1 MKFKDKL
8 AVAKVALFGALFIAL
23 AWMAQQFAKL
33 QAEKQD
39 SKAREIANQMKAKI
53 AKLHEERAAQK
64 EVTNAA
70 VEKVDEAALVDAKR
84 DSVEYAN
91 SILRDYGTGDS
102 VTKG

>member
-8 AVAKVALFGALFIAL
+8 AVAKVALFGAAFIAI
-23 AWMAQQFAKL
+23 AWVLNQFARL

-39 SKAREIANQMKAKI
+39 NKAREIADQMKAKI

-70 VEKVDEAALVDAKR
+70 VDKVDQAALVDAQR

-91 SILRDYGTGDS
+91 SILRDYGNGDS

>member
-8 AVAKVALFGALFIAL
+8 AVAKVVVFGAAFIAFAWL
-23 AWMAQQFAKL
+23 ANQYAKL
-33 QAEKQD
+33 QAEKDQ
-39 SKAREIANQMKAKI
+39 SKAREIADQMKAKI

-70 VEKVDEAALVDAKR
+70 VEKVDQAAMVDAKR

-91 SILRDYGTGDS
+91 SILRDYGNGDS

>member
-8 AVAKVALFGALFIAL
+8 VVAKVALWGAAFVAL
-23 AWMAQQFAKL
+23 AWAADRFAKL
-33 QAEKQD
+33 QAAKQN
-39 SKAREIANQMKAKI
+39 SRAQEIAAEMKAKV

-70 VEKVDEAALVDAKR
+70 VEKVDQAAMVDAKR

-91 SILRDYGTGDS
+91 SILRDYGNGDP

>member
-8 AVAKVALFGALFIAL
+8 AVAKVALFGAAFIAIAWVLNQL
-23 AWMAQQFAKL
+23 ARL

-39 SKAREIANQMKAKI
+39 NKAREIADQMRAKI

-70 VEKVDEAALVDAKR
+70 VDKVDQAALVDAQR

-91 SILRDYGTGDS
+91 SILRDYGNGDS

>member
-1 MKFKDKL
+1 MKFKDKIAIL
-8 AVAKVALFGALFIAL
+8 KVAVFGAAFVAL
-23 AWMAQQFAKL
+23 AWAANQIAKM
-33 QAEKQD
+33 QAEKQQN
-39 SKAREIANQMKAKI
+39 KAREIADEMKAKI

-70 VEKVDEAALVDAKR
+70 VDKVDQAAMVDAQKPA
-84 DSVEYAN
+84 VEYAN

>member
-1 MKFKDKL
+1 MKLKDKL
-8 AVAKVALFGALFIAL
+8 AIAKVAVYGAAFIAL
-23 AWMAQQFAKL
+23 AWLANQFAKM
-33 QAEKQD
+33 QAAKQH
-39 SKAREIANQMKAKI
+39 SKAQEIAAEMKAKV

-70 VEKVDEAALVDAKR
+70 VEKVDQAALVDAQR

-91 SILRDYGTGDS
+91 SILRDYGNGDP